1 MTLYFPPIPS
11 PPLFSLRPEAVK
23 REVKSKGG
31 LSFAHTPTCF
41 TFTLLLSPLFPHHT
55 FLFPLDLCCL
65 HTFNYFFDIQ
75 SFCIPLS
82 CSTKFTSLAERL
94 YPGALTMDT
103 DAFKVKQRHRSEKL
117 ARLLHCTT
125 APLIFL
131 FFHLHL
137 LFLCAQILL
146 PFIFVVFLLLIFVLC
161 IQILFDFTDV
171 FLNLCLRIVHSGM

>member
-1 MTLYFPPIPS
+1 MTLYFPPIPA

-94 YPGALTMDT
+94 YPGALTMDA
-103 DAFKVKQRHRSEKL
+103 DAFKVKQRHRPEKL
-117 ARLLHCTT
+117 ARLFALYHCTT
-125 APLIFL
+125 DLSFLPPSPSFPLHTNPSPFHSCGFL
-131 FFHLHL
+131 ASDIRTVYSNTF
-137 LFLCAQILL
+137 
-146 PFIFVVFLLLIFVLC
+146 
-161 IQILFDFTDV
+161 
-171 FLNLCLRIVHSGM
+171 